1 MSTKR
6 SPFTRKLFT
15 RKSALA
21 RAVFACLLAAC
32 PGISQTQA
40 GEQKSAQM
48 APAQPSTSGER
59 DAVLAKMN
67 HSAAS
72 FKSAQG
78 DFEFETYTKLVDEKD
93 QQQGRIYFRR
103 GDKGVDAAFN
113 IMGRV
118 PKQVVYKD
126 GLIRIYEPKI
136 NQITERDV
144 SKNKADVEA
153 FLSLGFGARGDDLL
167 RDYDVKMTGWET
179 VNGTRT
185 ARLDLIPKNEK
196 VRQTYQ
202 KIVLW
207 VDPERDV
214 LQQQQF
220 FEPSGDYRLA
230 RYTNMKLNGNLSDDA
245 FRLKTTGKPTTVR
258 P

>member
-1 MSTKR
+1 MSTKH
-6 SPFTRKLFT
+6 SSFSSKSVF

-21 RAVFACLLAAC
+21 CVVLALLAG
-32 PGISQTQA
+32 PGVSQEP
-40 GEQKSAQM
+40 GGQKPA
-48 APAQPSTSGER
+48 APAPAGAASER

-67 HSAAS
+67 HSAAG

-103 GDKGVDAAFN
+103 TDKGVDAAFT
-113 IMGRV
+113 IMGKV
-118 PKQVVYKD
+118 TKQMVYED
-126 GLIRIYEPKI
+126 GLVRTYEPRI
-136 NQITERDV
+136 NQITEWDV
-144 SKNKADVEA
+144 SRNQSTVEA

-167 RDYDVKMTGWET
+167 RDYGVKMAGWET

-185 ARLDLIPKNEK
+185 ARLDLTPKNEK
-196 VRQTYQ
+196 MRQTYQ

-207 VDPERDV
+207 VDLEHN
-214 LQQQQF
+214 LLLQQQF
-220 FEPSGDYRLA
+220 FEPSGDYRLT
-230 RYTNMKLNGNLSDDA
+230 RYTNMKLNGSLSDDA
-245 FRLKTTGKPTTVR
+245 FRLKTAAKPTIVR

>member
-6 SPFTRKLFT
+6 SSFI
-15 RKSALA
+15 RKSVFRRLVLA
-21 RAVFACLLAAC
+21 CFVLALLAS
-32 PGISQTQA
+32 PGVSQETISQET
-40 GEQKSAQM
+40 GGQKPA
-48 APAQPSTSGER
+48 APAQTGAASER

-67 HSAAS
+67 HSAAG

-93 QQQGRIYFRR
+93 RQQGHIYFRR
-103 GDKGVDAAFN
+103 SDKGVDAAFN
-113 IMGRV
+113 IVGKV

-126 GLIRIYEPKI
+126 GLIRIYEPRI
-136 NQITERDV
+136 NQVTERDV
-144 SKNKADVEA
+144 SKNKSDVEA

-167 RDYDVKMTGWET
+167 RDYDVKMAGWET
-179 VNGTRT
+179 INATRT
-185 ARLDLIPKNEK
+185 AKLELVPKNEK
-196 VRQTYQ
+196 MRQTYA

-214 LQQQQF
+214 LLQQQF

-230 RYTNMKLNGNLSDDA
+230 SYNNMKLNGNLSDDY
-245 FRLKTTGKPTTVR
+245 FRLKPNPKATIVR